1 MVQLISIFYILLKQ
15 KQIKIKVLPN
25 YEKYN
30 MGNNLPFIT
39 IFQMIEI

>member
-1 MVQLISIFYILLKQ
+1 MVQLISIIYILICRSKSR
-15 KQIKIKVLPN
+15 IKVLPN
-25 YEKYN
+25 YEKYS